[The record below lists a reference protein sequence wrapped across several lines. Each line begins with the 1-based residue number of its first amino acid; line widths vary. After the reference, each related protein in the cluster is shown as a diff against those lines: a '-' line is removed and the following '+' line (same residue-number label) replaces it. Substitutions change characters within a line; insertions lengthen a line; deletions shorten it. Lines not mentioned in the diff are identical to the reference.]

1 MWARVVVG
9 VVLLV
14 AGAAK
19 LADRSPGNV
28 PPAVPWLELLLG
40 ALLVTGVG
48 GRWTAVPAATLLA
61 AFTVVVVQR
70 LRAHDPAP
78 CGCFGELSKRP
89 VGYRTL
95 VRNVGL
101 VLLAVVGALT

>member
-1 MWARVVVG
+1 MLARILVG

-19 LADRSPGNV
+19 LADRTSDT

-48 GRWTAVPAATLLA
+48 GRWTAVPAATLLG

-70 LRAHDPAP
+70 LRVGDTAP
-78 CGCFGELSKRP
+78 CGCFGELSKKP

-95 VRNVGL
+95 LRNVVL
-101 VLLAVVGALT
+101 VLLALVGALT